1 VRVNKEV
8 KMEGSYRARME
19 DGMGEWIG
27 RTFILL
33 TF

>member
-8 KMEGSYRARME
+8 KREGSYREKME

-27 RTFILL
+27 RTFILS